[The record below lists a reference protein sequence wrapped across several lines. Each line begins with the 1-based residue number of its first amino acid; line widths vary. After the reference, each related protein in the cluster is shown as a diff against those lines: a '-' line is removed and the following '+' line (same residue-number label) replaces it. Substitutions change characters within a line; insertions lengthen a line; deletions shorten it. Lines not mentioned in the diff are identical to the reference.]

1 MKIRGAIIFFLIVI
15 HLISAVSAHSIHG
28 CGGFVKASSSLIKS
42 RKATDA
48 RLDYSN
54 VTVELRTVD
63 ALVKDSTRCAPNGY
77 YFIPVYDKG
86 SFVVKVNGPDGWSW
100 DPDKVPVTL
109 DDNGC
114 NGIEDINFLFTG
126 FSISGRV
133 VGAIGGESCLVKD
146 GGPSNVNI
154 ELLSRDGDLISSF
167 VTSSEG
173 SCSKI
178 LFLENTNY
186 MYHILI

>member
-1 MKIRGAIIFFLIVI
+1 MHCR
-15 HLISAVSAHSIHG
+15 
-28 CGGFVKASSSLIKS
+28 
-42 RKATDA
+42 
-48 RLDYSN
+48 
-54 VTVELRTVD
+54 
-63 ALVKDSTRCAPNGY
+63 
-77 YFIPVYDKG
+77 
-86 SFVVKVNGPDGWSW
+86 
-100 DPDKVPVTL
+100 
-109 DDNGC
+109 
-114 NGIEDINFLFTG
+114 

-178 LFLENTNY
+178 LFLV
-186 MYHILI
+186 